1 MVVVYFLFQGLYQ
14 SIMTG
19 VTDSLKGT
27 PMMLKSVIVYLSVHF
42 GLAFSQ
48 NNMQNVNLL
57 YLQVVGILP
66 VFTVNSG
73 VMNDITTKAKIW

>member
-1 MVVVYFLFQGLYQ
+1 MFQGLYQ

-19 VTDSLKGT
+19 VTDSLKET

-42 GLAFSQ
+42 GLAYSQ

-57 YLQVVGILP
+57 YLQVVGILS

-73 VMNDITTKAKIW
+73 VMNDITTKAKFW